1 MDWREAAADG
11 LPTPRD
17 DEPASLR
24 QDILDELADHLDCA
38 LARELSKHITP
49 EEAVAN
55 VKRRFGEPRELARRL
70 WLDAM
75 RNAIM
80 SKRLTLAAMA
90 FMTAICLMC
99 GWIAWSAGRA
109 SRDAA
114 ESITRANNAL
124 MSQLSTLLAARPA
137 PAAAAGPERADVHFH
152 LICDDAQKSP
162 AVGFSGKL
170 YLSGAGSSLNPLLRT
185 SDAEGNLDFGKL
197 PAGSYMLRV
206 TAPWHEFAHIPV
218 EVSPAFPIT
227 SPIVCPAHD
236 WQPADVQFEFE
247 GLPSLKD
254 RDALIVLHIGALQG
268 RMVGAS
274 YSWIHDAETHG
285 QSSYDVVLDPQ
296 GHLVYFSEWGSRVG
310 SSQSIGSL
318 PLRWGGSWVGNGAGF
333 QSWDSTDRFS
343 WLAAALREKPQLGF
357 FDRRY
362 SINSITVL
370 LAPDIRRK
378 AGQILD
384 PSHVPF
390 TLQTWSRG
398 STPIVD
404 MEISPSN
411 LDASPMQPVHGQ
423 KNVWKVRVSRNYA
436 NLVDRMVLSSA
447 SRLPAAKDAAAAKAE
462 STMGADLLKTLGIA
476 SVAPDHTADGLTGLK
491 LGAIADKLPAKY
503 AGLQEGDLL
512 LGVNGWNV
520 NNDRELGAA
529 ARGYPLTA
537 EKARAAA
544 AETSNAES
552 MNGEGISPHSLVAL
566 VRRADGGNDRSPP
579 EMMLFEVKPPGSAAP
594 NLNSS
599 KGAGLSGPA
608 ASPGGG
614 LRGRRRFGSP

>member
-49 EEAVAN
+49 EEAIAN

-75 RNAIM
+75 KDAIM

-90 FMTAICLMC
+90 LMTAICLMC

-152 LICDDAQKSP
+152 LICDDARKSP

-185 SDAEGNLDFGKL
+185 SDAEGNLDFGRL

-206 TAPWHEFAHIPV
+206 TAPWHEFALISV

-274 YSWIHDAETHG
+274 YSWIHDAETHA

-296 GHLVYFSEWGSRVG
+296 GHLVYFSEWTSQNRMSQAVG
-310 SSQSIGSL
+310 HMM
-318 PLRWGGSWVGNGAGF
+318 PRRWGGSWVGNTPGVQLQA
-333 QSWDSTDRFS
+333 TDQFS
-343 WLAAALREKPQLGF
+343 WLAAALNQKPRRSF
-357 FDRRY
+357 SDRRY
-362 SINSITVL
+362 EVHSMTVL
-370 LAPDIRRK
+370 LAPDIRAR
-378 AGQILD
+378 AGETHNPND
-384 PSHVPF
+384 VPF
-390 TLQTWSRG
+390 TLRTERG
-398 STPIVD
+398 YTPFAET
-404 MEISPSN
+404 MISPGNSE
-411 LDASPMQPVHGQ
+411 APPMQPVHGQ
-423 KNVWKVRVSRNYA
+423 KNVWRIRLSRNFSA
-436 NLVDRMVLSSA
+436 EVDRLLVSSA
-447 SRLPAAKDAAAAKAE
+447 SRLPDAKDAAAAKAE
-462 STMGADLLKTLGIA
+462 STAGADLLKALGIA

-491 LGAIADKLPAKY
+491 LGAIADNLPAKY

-529 ARGYPLTA
+529 ARGYPLTV
-537 EKARAAA
+537 EKAREAA

-552 MNGEGISPHSLVAL
+552 MTGEGISPHSLVAL

-579 EMMLFEVKPPGSAAP
+579 QMMLFEVKPPGSPAP
-594 NLNSS
+594 EMNSS
-599 KGAGLSGPA
+599 KGVGLSGPD

-614 LRGRRRFGSP
+614 LRGRRRMGSP